1 MTITRITQW
10 KLPIMYRFLLALYAN
25 PESVFVQKEEE
36 TRSGAQEDTE
46 TTRYVEAKT
55 TDLMYYINRN
65 ATFNCVY
72 VCAGVGGCVL
82 LTACRMKAAALL
94 EI

>member
-25 PESVFVQKEEE
+25 PESIFVQKEEE

-55 TDLMYYINRN
+55 TEVMYYINRN
-65 ATFNCVY
+65 ATFN
-72 VCAGVGGCVL
+72 GVGWCVL
-82 LTACRMKAAALL
+82 LTACRIIYVAVGMK
-94 EI
+94 